1 LKVKK
6 LHSANLQIITCS
18 TEETKELGKTVGR
31 VLFPGAI
38 ILLSGELGTGK
49 TVFACGVASG
59 LGVATPVTSPSFTL
73 LNAHQGRL
81 AFYHFDLYRLDSEQD
96 LLEIGLDELLTADGV
111 CLVEWADRFPDF
123 FTEPAL
129 RVKITAEG
137 PDRRRFYFAAGGDDY
152 AAIMAELE
160 TGG

>member
-1 LKVKK
+1 M
-6 LHSANLQIITCS
+6 
-18 TEETKELGKTVGR
+18 
-31 VLFPGAI
+31 
-38 ILLSGELGTGK
+38 
-49 TVFACGVASG
+49 
-59 LGVATPVTSPSFTL
+59 
-73 LNAHQGRL
+73 

-137 PDRRRFYFAAGGDDY
+137 PDRRRFYFAADGDDY